1 MKKFCY
7 ALCIGLIFYVN
18 KAYGSE
24 AGMPQLNPEFWI
36 SQIFWLTIIFS
47 ILYLIIWKIFLPKIS
62 YNIENRKSKIVNN
75 LGEAEK
81 LKRDAEEKLNKYNQI
96 IEDTQK
102 EAKKIIEESKK
113 KIDIDIKNKK
123 NKFNDEIKKEIAVT
137 EKEIKNLKQS
147 SVSNINNIA
156 AEISGLVIKQLF
168 ESDINK
174 SNVTAIVN
182 DISKRQLGKNL

>member
-1 MKKFCY
+1 MKN
-7 ALCIGLIFYVN
+7 LCFASCIVLVLN
-18 KAYGSE
+18 TNQTYGAE
-24 AGMPQLNPEFWI
+24 GGMPQLNPEFWI

-113 KIDIDIKNKK
+113 KIDIDIENKK
-123 NKFNDEIKKEIAVT
+123 NKFNDEIKKEIAVA

>member
-81 LKRDAEEKLNKYNQI
+81 LKKDAEEKLNKYNQI
-96 IEDTQK
+96 IADTQK

-113 KIDIDIKNKK
+113 KIDIDIVNKK